1 MKLGIKILFLIV
13 FLGLSVFADAFLFSI
28 HRSNA
33 YIAKHYQQTTGH
45 ITHSAVRSGY
55 RGRTYTVDIAY
66 EYSVGER
73 TYLGS
78 RISAF
83 AASSSNKTVW
93 ERLAD
98 RYPVGSTVEVHYDP
112 TDPQQSV
119 LNPISPYPP
128 LFMITGIVLIHLAA
142 MLIAFA
148 ICKAMRESKNLPNN
162 S

>member
-112 TDPQQSV
+112 AQPECSV
-119 LNPISPYPP
+119 LDPTSPYLHP
-128 LFMITGIVLIHLAA
+128 LMIIGIIPIHLAA
-142 MLIAFA
+142 IYIAFDLFL
-148 ICKAMRESKNLPNN
+148 RSKTTKYLPNTH
-162 S
+162 